1 MGWLWLG
8 LVLGLLVGAG
18 VVALVVRGVGRVV
31 GTGPRSVG
39 RLIVD
44 GLTPG
49 RRRDGV
55 TAQRALARRLQRAGE
70 RTASGR
76 RVAADELVVHVS
88 PEDHEA
94 IGGALGID
102 TAQTDLAEYYREL
115 AARGG
120 WIVGQ
125 EPDVRIVRDISLRPR
140 QSFVR
145 VSSRASSRAAPTRDP
160 APAPT
165 RPPVAPRPGDAV
177 TDVLPRTLVDE
188 AGPFSTAVYPA
199 GVLLGD
205 LVVVHGTDVR
215 TVPVAKGVLRIGRGR
230 HNDLVLE
237 RPGIGRDHL
246 VLEVRGDAWWIVP
259 GSGRTTVG
267 DAPLDAPRAVAGG
280 ETLELGRGVRVRLS
294 VEQA

>member
-18 VVALVVRGVGRVV
+18 VVALVVRGVGRVI
-31 GTGPRSVG
+31 GTGPSSVG

-94 IGGALGID
+94 IGGSLGID
-102 TAQTDLAEYYREL
+102 TAQTDLAEYYRGL
-115 AARGG
+115 ASRGG

-145 VSSRASSRAAPTRDP
+145 VTSRVAPPRDP

-165 RPPVAPRPGDAV
+165 RPPVASRPGDAV

-230 HNDLVLE
+230 HNDLVLD

-246 VLEVRGDAWWIVP
+246 VLEARGDAWWIVP

-267 DAPLDAPRAVAGG
+267 DAPLEVPRAVAGG

-294 VEQA
+294 VDPA